1 MESSQSLL
9 IRGMITLGVGD
20 RKITAGSLN
29 MTCTG
34 RETQGKG
41 RGIKKYLGAENHG
54 TKLHVTGWGR
64 KKGKMTPGSG
74 LGI

>member
-20 RKITAGSLN
+20 RKIIAGSLN

-41 RGIKKYLGAENHG
+41 RGIKYSGAENHR

-64 KKGKMTPGSG
+64 KKGKMMPGSG